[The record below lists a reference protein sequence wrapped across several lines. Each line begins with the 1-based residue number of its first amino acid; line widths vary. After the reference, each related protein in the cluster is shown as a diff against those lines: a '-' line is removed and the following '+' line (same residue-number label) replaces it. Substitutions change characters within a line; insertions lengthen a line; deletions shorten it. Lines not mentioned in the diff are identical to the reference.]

1 MLTALTKY
9 VKIVSQSNQSYLN
22 FLNPTINDSGFLN
35 FKNIKSIQGRD
46 FKTSS
51 GIFFINNSFSTSNI
65 KKLLNLKLF
74 NLVEQ
79 LKLCFNLKT
88 HLTSKKIICWVLLVI
103 RVLLSFW
110 FSPILL
116 LFKSVLTFFN
126 IKKTLS
132 HLYPRFKIE
141 TKHKILIG
149 SVGFLFTGE
158 SDFLITN
165 ALCDYDTYISDD
177 IVAPETEWVD
187 HFREDVRGDEI
198 NPIVPWSF
206 TNIITPGSFT
216 NIFSDIDTTNGSR
229 TGLGI
234 LEIPRSWF
242 NQKITND
249 INILEITE
257 YWFADRNLQG
267 GLVERPTLVQ
277 DEEIPGPSLV
287 GLNLDKIRS
296 SAVPPLPQVNESTGS
311 NLLSKLNLIFQ
322 NDSSTNLSD
331 ASTLHQVDTS
341 KVYTTVDSSSINSS
355 EEVKILPQVG
365 ISDTNTGSENP
376 AQLVMETSESI
387 SDLGL
392 SSSEQEAIERYL
404 AKTINGSGD
413 NTDFIKEISRS
424 QTNNT

>member
-1 MLTALTKY
+1 M
-9 VKIVSQSNQSYLN
+9 
-22 FLNPTINDSGFLN
+22 
-35 FKNIKSIQGRD
+35 
-46 FKTSS
+46 
-51 GIFFINNSFSTSNI
+51 
-65 KKLLNLKLF
+65 
-74 NLVEQ
+74 
-79 LKLCFNLKT
+79 
-88 HLTSKKIICWVLLVI
+88 
-103 RVLLSFW
+103 
-110 FSPILL
+110 
-116 LFKSVLTFFN
+116 
-126 IKKTLS
+126 
-132 HLYPRFKIE
+132 
-141 TKHKILIG
+141 
-149 SVGFLFTGE
+149 
-158 SDFLITN
+158 
-165 ALCDYDTYISDD
+165 
-177 IVAPETEWVD
+177 
-187 HFREDVRGDEI
+187 
-198 NPIVPWSF
+198 
-206 TNIITPGSFT
+206 
-216 NIFSDIDTTNGSR
+216 
-229 TGLGI
+229 
-234 LEIPRSWF
+234 
-242 NQKITND
+242 
-249 INILEITE
+249 
-257 YWFADRNLQG
+257 
-267 GLVERPTLVQ
+267 ERPTLVQ